1 MDRFQNRVEKI
12 RNRNR
17 VRYNAEKD
25 IMKTYNIEEDLTRE
39 TTDEIEKALWDIK
52 EALDI
57 PTEEIELAVDSRRRI
72 KGAQNGR
79 SI

>member
-52 EALDI
+52 ETMDI
-57 PTEEIELAVDSRRRI
+57 PTEEIETAIESRKRV
-72 KGAQNGR
+72 K
-79 SI
+79 